1 MRFVIITLQA
11 DEYDGCFL
19 SLAPHIALITNI
31 DWEHVD
37 MFPNEAAVKE
47 LFRQFCRRLKPGG
60 TLIFCG
66 DSDAARC
73 IASDFVL
80 QSKTLECKGELVFS
94 SDQVVSYGLEENNVW
109 RAIMIEPNTFGG
121 SDYLALEGFYN
132 AGSSDFRDLM
142 RTCKGKAM
150 SRVQIQLPG
159 LHNVLNSLAVIAT
172 AVSFISQN
180 PEKRTGLSVNV
191 RKEASEAAS
200 ASLRCFRG
208 VRRRFEFV
216 GTMECC
222 QIYDDYAH
230 HPAEVV
236 ATLEAARQLFGKQTV
251 WLVFQPHEY
260 SRVFN
265 LLKQFAAA
273 LAGADR
279 VIVTEIYAARGK
291 NYWGVSGQDIVNE
304 ISSTSAFYIPDLE
317 DVCAYLLVELAA
329 FRSCGENR
337 VVIITMGAGNIT
349 NLGPMLLQKHSR
361 E

>member
-1 MRFVIITLQA
+1 MLTCSQTSFCQ
-11 DEYDGCFL
+11 
-19 SLAPHIALITNI
+19 
-31 DWEHVD
+31 
-37 MFPNEAAVKE
+37 AAVKE
-47 LFRQFCRRLKPGG
+47 LFRQFCRCLKPGG

-80 QSKTLECKGELVFS
+80 QSKTLECEGGLVFS

-121 SDYLALEGFYN
+121 SDYLA
-132 AGSSDFRDLM
+132 
-142 RTCKGKAM
+142 TCKGKVM

-172 AVSFISQN
+172 AVSLISQN
-180 PEKRTGLSVNV
+180 PENPAGLSVNV

-200 ASLRCFRG
+200 ASLRCFQG
-208 VRRRFEFV
+208 VRRRLEFV

-230 HPAEVV
+230 HPTEVV
-236 ATLEAARQLFGKQTV
+236 ATLEAARQLFGKKTV

-260 SRVFN
+260 SRVFK
-265 LLKQFAAA
+265 LLKQFATA

-291 NYWGVSGQDIVNE
+291 NSWGVSGQDIVNE

-329 FRSCGENR
+329 FRSTGENS

-349 NLGPMLLQKHSR
+349 NLGPMLLQKRSR